1 MRQFRFVILRHDIGP
16 GLDRTSQ
23 SHFDWMFQVDDR
35 LKTWATATID
45 RFDRA
50 ITMDADRL
58 ADHRVAY
65 LEYQGALSGDRGR
78 VTRVRSGQFTIVEN
92 RQDRFVATLTWQ
104 WEGQSQAGFV
114 ICQRIIVDSAS
125 CLDEMR
131 SAWSLSF
138 SPGRYET
145 N

>member
-1 MRQFRFVILRHDIGP
+1 MSQFRFVILRHDTGP

-45 RFDRA
+45 NFDGA
-50 ITMDADRL
+50 ITLDADQL

-65 LEYQGALSGDRGR
+65 LEYQGTLSGERGR
-78 VTRVRSGQFTIVEN
+78 VTRVRSGQFTVVEN
-92 RQDRFVATLTWQ
+92 REDRFVAQLTWQ
-104 WEGQSQAGFV
+104 SKGKSQVGFV
-114 ICQRIIVDSAS
+114 ICQRITVDSPS
-125 CLDEMR
+125 CWDEMR